1 MSIREVISVY
11 TNGLSKK
18 VFISIGLL
26 FGIIFAI
33 HVIVYKNYVGSAAF
47 TMLYF
52 VILFSIISY
61 GEKAYIRF
69 REKKF
74 FYAVANLFCSIISL
88 LTLTF
93 IILVELGVFDAV

>member
-1 MSIREVISVY
+1 MSIRDVISVY
-11 TNGLSKK
+11 INGLSKK
-18 VFISIGLL
+18 AFYAVGLL
-26 FGIIFAI
+26 FLSIFLI
-33 HVIVYKNYVGSAAF
+33 HVIAYKNYVGSAAF

-88 LTLTF
+88 LTLSF
-93 IILVELGVFDAV
+93 IILVELGVF